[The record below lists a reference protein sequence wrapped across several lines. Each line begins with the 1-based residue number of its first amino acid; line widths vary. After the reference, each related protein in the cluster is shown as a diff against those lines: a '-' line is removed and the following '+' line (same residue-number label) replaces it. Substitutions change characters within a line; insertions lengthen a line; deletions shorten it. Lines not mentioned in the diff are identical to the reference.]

1 MNRKKIYY
9 FIIFLLVGLL
19 CMMLFSYKFEISE
32 IGYNRYSTSS
42 DNNTSFSEKIHD
54 NTVIT
59 QKINVE
65 NNNLKKMYIYFN
77 NNDVIDKTGVY
88 EIFVKNK
95 KNKLIYRD
103 KVAYV
108 ELSNDGK
115 YQLNMKNIKK
125 GIYNVEIKYSG
136 CDTNFV
142 PIVNEANENFHY
154 IVDGDSI
161 TGTLVFDLLYFN
173 KLKNVI
179 FYSLMIFIYLLL
191 SIIALFVIKSKEKR
205 IERKFLYLAIPI
217 FLMYMLFLPLYMG
230 HDELFHWY
238 RVYEI
243 TDGGLLP
250 EIENNSTGYEVP
262 KNVGS
267 GLAWNKNLEYGDIVR
282 DASRKLDY
290 NDKQFISDVTM
301 SVYSPIQYFPQIVG
315 VTFGKLITDR
325 SVLISYFGR
334 LFNVLICIYLLYNA
348 IKLAPYGKNLLFVLA
363 FIPIAVEG
371 FTTLSGD
378 GFTIST
384 AYLFISYILNIKNSK
399 RMLLKKDF
407 AILSILGIVLAFCKI
422 IYIPI
427 VFMLFLLPKESFKSN
442 KKRWIYLIMMIML
455 FIFCNLLWLKLANPY
470 LQVYTDGK
478 SSYQIKYIFSH
489 PIRYCQNFLY
499 TIQQNGIN
507 YILELYGTGMLWGN
521 AVNNYTFVP
530 IIMIILTLI
539 ACINESDFKN
549 KFNLKDS
556 IIVVLIVLAVIA
568 LMFTSL
574 YVQWTSYAQNKIE
587 GVQGRYFLP
596 IITLVYLVIGNYFGG
611 KIKLDNKKVDKLI
624 IVGIVLVSFMCIME
638 CIVKYI

>member
-1 MNRKKIYY
+1 MNREKIYY
-9 FIIFLLVGLL
+9 FIIFLVVGLL

-42 DNNTSFSEKIHD
+42 DNNISFSEKIHD

-88 EIFVKNK
+88 EISVKNK

-115 YQLNMKNIKK
+115 YQLTMKNIKK

-173 KLKNVI
+173 KSKNVI

-301 SVYSPIQYFPQIVG
+301 SVYSPIQYFLQIVG

-325 SVLISYFGR
+325 SVLISYVGR

-549 KFNLKDS
+549 KFNLKES
-556 IIVVLIVLAVIA
+556 IIVVLIILAVIA

-596 IITLVYLVIGNYFGG
+596 IITLVYLVIGNYLGG